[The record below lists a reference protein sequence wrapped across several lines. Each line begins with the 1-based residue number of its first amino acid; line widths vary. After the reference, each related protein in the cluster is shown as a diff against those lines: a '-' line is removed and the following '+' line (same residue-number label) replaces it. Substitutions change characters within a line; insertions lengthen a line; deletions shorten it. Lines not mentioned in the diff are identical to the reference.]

1 MSTEDP
7 SAGPGGLVEALHV
20 RQNLRRG
27 LAVGVGFAV
36 VVFVFFVGLAP
47 ETTRSQLYYF
57 GLAFV
62 LAMTTSGL
70 VAAALVARRAY
81 HLTQDL

>member
-1 MSTEDP
+1 MSTEDQP
-7 SAGPGGLVEALHV
+7 AGPGGLVEALHV
-20 RQNLRRG
+20 RQNLKRG

-36 VVFVFFVGLAP
+36 AVFVFFVVLAP
-47 ETTRSQLYYF
+47 GTARSQLYYY

-70 VAAALVARRAY
+70 VAALLVMWRAY
-81 HLTQDL
+81 HLAQDL